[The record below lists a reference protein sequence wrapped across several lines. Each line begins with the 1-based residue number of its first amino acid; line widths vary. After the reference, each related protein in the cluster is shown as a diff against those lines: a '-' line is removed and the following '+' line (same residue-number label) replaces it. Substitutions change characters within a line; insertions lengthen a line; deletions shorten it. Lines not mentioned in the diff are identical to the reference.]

1 VSSEDTGDD
10 LALVTAALA
19 HEADAVKKVEA
30 IVRAAAGSAARR
42 LGGDHA
48 VADEIAQ
55 RVAEKL
61 WVGRQ
66 AARAPHSS
74 DSTSGTPVLASY
86 TGEAPL
92 SAWLRVIAYR
102 EGVELLRAT
111 DVPDDDV
118 VDRVV
123 ATTEPELAMLR
134 TAYLAAFKRCF
145 KATFANLS
153 LHDRDLVRR
162 HHLDGLSLE
171 HLAKLYG
178 THRATVARWL
188 AKVRERLVTETR
200 AALRQELSANTDLD
214 DVLAMIASRLEAS
227 LSREG

>member
-1 VSSEDTGDD
+1 MTDDGDD
-10 LALVTAALA
+10 LAVVQAAIA
-19 HEADAVKKVEA
+19 REPEAVKKVEA
-30 IVRAAAGSAARR
+30 AVRAAAASAARR

-61 WVGRQ
+61 WLGR
-66 AARAPHSS
+66 PSS
-74 DSTSGTPVLASY
+74 TAGTAGSPALASY

-102 EGVELLRAT
+102 EGVELVRAS

-134 TAYLAAFKRCF
+134 TAYVAAFKRCF

-162 HHLDGLSLE
+162 HHLDGLGLD

-178 THRATVARWL
+178 THRSTVARWL

>member
-1 VSSEDTGDD
+1 M
-10 LALVTAALA
+10 
-19 HEADAVKKVEA
+19 
-30 IVRAAAGSAARR
+30 
-42 LGGDHA
+42 
-48 VADEIAQ
+48 
-55 RVAEKL
+55 
-61 WVGRQ
+61 
-66 AARAPHSS
+66 
-74 DSTSGTPVLASY
+74 LASY

-162 HHLDGLSLE
+162 HHLDGLSLG

-200 AALRQELSANTDLD
+200 AALRKELSANTDLD

>member
-1 VSSEDTGDD
+1 MTDD
-10 LALVTAALA
+10 DDRALVAAALA
-19 HEADAVKKVEA
+19 RDPDAVRKVEA
-30 IVRAAAGSAARR
+30 VVRAAASSAARR
-42 LGGDHA
+42 LGGDHST
-48 VADEIAQ
+48 ADEITQ

-61 WVGRQ
+61 WLGRE
-66 AARAPHSS
+66 ATNAPA
-74 DSTSGTPVLASY
+74 LASY

-102 EGVELLRAT
+102 EGVELLRAN
-111 DVPDDDV
+111 DLHDDAIA
-118 VDRVV
+118 DRMV

-134 TAYLAAFKRCF
+134 SAYLATFKRCF
-145 KATFANLS
+145 KATFADLS
-153 LHDRDLVRR
+153 MHDRDLVRR

-171 HLAKLYG
+171 DLAKLYG

-188 AKVRERLVTETR
+188 AKVRARLVEETR

-214 DVLAMIASRLEAS
+214 EVLALIASKLEAS

>member
-1 VSSEDTGDD
+1 MSDD
-10 LALVTAALA
+10 AERTLVAAALA
-19 HEADAVKKVEA
+19 RDPNAVREVEA
-30 IVRAAAGSAARR
+30 VVRAAAASAARR
-42 LGGDHA
+42 LGGDSA
-48 VADEIAQ
+48 AADEIAQ

-61 WVGRQ
+61 WLGRE
-66 AARAPHSS
+66 SG
-74 DSTSGTPVLASY
+74 GTPVLATF

-102 EGVELLRAT
+102 EGVELLRAREL
-111 DVPDDDV
+111 PDDAI

-134 TAYLAAFKRCF
+134 TAYLVTFKRCF
-145 KATFANLS
+145 KATFAQLS

-162 HHLDGLSLE
+162 HHLDGLSLDE
-171 HLAKLYG
+171 LAKLYG

-188 AKVRERLVTETR
+188 AKVRERLVTDTR

-214 DVLAMIASRLEAS
+214 EVLALIASRLEAS
-227 LSREG
+227 LSREP

>member
-1 VSSEDTGDD
+1 VSDEDRE
-10 LALVTAALA
+10 LVTAALA
-19 HEADAVKKVEA
+19 RDASAVRQVEA
-30 IVRAAAGSAARR
+30 TVRAAAISAARR
-42 LGGDHA
+42 LGSDSA
-48 VADEIAQ
+48 AADEIAQ

-61 WVGRQ
+61 WLGKGGE
-66 AARAPHSS
+66 S
-74 DSTSGTPVLASY
+74 PVLASY

-102 EGVELLRAT
+102 EGVELLRAREL
-111 DVPDDDV
+111 PDDAI

-134 TAYLAAFKRCF
+134 SAYLLAFKRCF
-145 KATFANLS
+145 KAAFAKLS

-162 HHLDGLSLE
+162 HHLDGLSLDQ
-171 HLAKLYG
+171 LAKLYG

-200 AALRQELSANTDLD
+200 TALRSELSANTDLD
-214 DVLAMIASRLEAS
+214 DVLALIASKLEAS
-227 LSREG
+227 LSRA

>member
-1 VSSEDTGDD
+1 VSDEPDD
-10 LALVTAALA
+10 KQLVAAALVRDPTAIRS
-19 HEADAVKKVEA
+19 VEA
-30 IVRAAAGSAARR
+30 AVRAAAASAARR
-42 LGGDHA
+42 LGADTA
-48 VADEIAQ
+48 AADEIAQ
-55 RVAEKL
+55 RMAEKL
-61 WVGRQ
+61 WLGR
-66 AARAPHSS
+66 SS
-74 DSTSGTPVLASY
+74 GSEPVLATY

-102 EGVELLRAT
+102 EGVELLRAREL
-111 DVPDDDV
+111 PDEAI

-123 ATTEPELAMLR
+123 ATAEPELAMLR
-134 TAYLAAFKRCF
+134 TAYLVAFKRCF
-145 KATFANLS
+145 KAAFARLS

-171 HLAKLYG
+171 ELAKLYG

-200 AALRQELSANTDLD
+200 AALRDELSANTDLD

-227 LSREG
+227 LSRE

>member
-1 VSSEDTGDD
+1 MTDD
-10 LALVTAALA
+10 DDRTLVTAALA
-19 HEADAVKKVEA
+19 RDPDAVRKVDA
-30 IVRAAAGSAARR
+30 AVRAAAASAARR

-48 VADEIAQ
+48 VADEITQ

-61 WVGRQ
+61 WLGQ
-66 AARAPHSS
+66 K
-74 DSTSGTPVLASY
+74 TSGTPILASY

-102 EGVELLRAT
+102 EGVEILRAS
-111 DVPDDDV
+111 DLPDDDT

-145 KATFANLS
+145 KATFAQLS
-153 LHDRDLVRR
+153 LHDRDLIRR
-162 HHLDGLSLE
+162 HHLDGLSLDA
-171 HLAKLYG
+171 LAKLYG

-200 AALRQELSANTDLD
+200 AALRRELSTNTDLD
-214 DVLAMIASRLEAS
+214 DVLALIASKLEAS

>member
-1 VSSEDTGDD
+1 MSDD
-10 LALVTAALA
+10 ADRQLVAAALA
-19 HEADAVKKVEA
+19 RDPQAVNAVEA
-30 IVRAAAGSAARR
+30 VVRAAASAAARR
-42 LGGDHA
+42 LGGDSSA
-48 VADEIAQ
+48 ADEIAQ

-61 WVGRQ
+61 WLGR
-66 AARAPHSS
+66 SS
-74 DSTSGTPVLASY
+74 GGAPVLSTY

-102 EGVELLRAT
+102 EGVELLRT
-111 DVPDDDV
+111 REVPDEAI

-134 TAYLAAFKRCF
+134 TSYLVAFKRCF
-145 KATFANLS
+145 KAAFAELS
-153 LHDRDLVRR
+153 MHDRDLVRR

-171 HLAKLYG
+171 DLAKLYG

-200 AALRQELSANTDLD
+200 AALRSELSANTDLD
-214 DVLAMIASRLEAS
+214 DVLALIASKLEAS
-227 LSREG
+227 LSREH

>member
-1 VSSEDTGDD
+1 VSDADR
-10 LALVTAALA
+10 ALVTAALA
-19 HEADAVKKVEA
+19 RDPTAVREVEA
-30 IVRAAAGSAARR
+30 IVREAAASAARR
-42 LGGDHA
+42 LGSDRA
-48 VADEIAQ
+48 AADEIAQ

-61 WVGRQ
+61 WLGRDGGG
-66 AARAPHSS
+66 S
-74 DSTSGTPVLASY
+74 PVLATY

-102 EGVELLRAT
+102 EGIELLR
-111 DVPDDDV
+111 VRELPDDAI

-134 TAYLAAFKRCF
+134 SAYLVAFKRCF
-145 KATFANLS
+145 KAAFANLS

-162 HHLDGLSLE
+162 HHLDGLGLDQ
-171 HLAKLYG
+171 LAKLYG

-188 AKVRERLVTETR
+188 AKARERLVTDTR

-214 DVLAMIASRLEAS
+214 DVLALIASKLEAS
-227 LSREG
+227 LSRET

>member
-1 VSSEDTGDD
+1 MTVEDRE
-10 LALVTAALA
+10 LVAAALA
-19 HEADAVKKVEA
+19 HEPQAVRDVEA
-30 IVRAAAGSAARR
+30 VVRAAASSAARR

-61 WVGRQ
+61 WLGR
-66 AARAPHSS
+66 A
-74 DSTSGTPVLASY
+74 TSGTPVLASY

-102 EGVELLRAT
+102 EGVELLRAN
-111 DVPDDDV
+111 DVHDDAL

-134 TAYLAAFKRCF
+134 TAYLEAFKRCF
-145 KATFANLS
+145 KATFAQLS

-171 HLAKLYG
+171 DLAKLYG

-188 AKVRERLVTETR
+188 AKARERLVTETR
-200 AALRQELSANTDLD
+200 AALRSELSVNTDLD
-214 DVLAMIASRLEAS
+214 DVLALIASKLEAS

>member
-1 VSSEDTGDD
+1 M
-10 LALVTAALA
+10 
-19 HEADAVKKVEA
+19 
-30 IVRAAAGSAARR
+30 SATKR
-42 LGGDHA
+42 
-48 VADEIAQ
+48 
-55 RVAEKL
+55 
-61 WVGRQ
+61 
-66 AARAPHSS
+66 S
-74 DSTSGTPVLASY
+74 SGTPVLASY

-102 EGVELLRAT
+102 EGVELLRAN
-111 DVPDDDV
+111 DVHDDAL

-134 TAYLAAFKRCF
+134 TAYLEAFKRCF
-145 KATFANLS
+145 KATFAQLS

-171 HLAKLYG
+171 DLAKLYG

-188 AKVRERLVTETR
+188 AKARERLVTETR
-200 AALRQELSANTDLD
+200 AALRSELSVNTDLD
-214 DVLAMIASRLEAS
+214 DVLALIASELEAS

>member
-1 VSSEDTGDD
+1 VSEEDR
-10 LALVTAALA
+10 ALVAAALA
-19 HEADAVKKVEA
+19 REPRAVSEVEA
-30 IVRAAAGSAARR
+30 AVRAAATAATRR
-42 LGGDHA
+42 LGGDA
-48 VADEIAQ
+48 AAADEIAQ

-61 WVGRQ
+61 WLGR
-66 AARAPHSS
+66 SS
-74 DSTSGTPVLASY
+74 GGAPVLETY

-102 EGVELLRAT
+102 EGVELLRARE
-111 DVPDDDV
+111 VPDEAI

-134 TAYLAAFKRCF
+134 TAYLVAFKRCF
-145 KATFANLS
+145 KACFAQLS
-153 LHDRDLVRR
+153 MHDRDLIRR

-171 HLAKLYG
+171 ELAKLYG

-200 AALRQELSANTDLD
+200 AALRSELSANTDLD
-214 DVLAMIASRLEAS
+214 DVLALIASRLEAS
-227 LSREG
+227 LSRES

>member
-1 VSSEDTGDD
+1 MSDGDD
-10 LALVTAALA
+10 RALVTAALA
-19 HEADAVKKVEA
+19 REPEAVRAVET
-30 IVRAAAGSAARR
+30 IIRAAAASAARR

-48 VADEIAQ
+48 TADEITQ

-61 WVGRQ
+61 WLGR
-66 AARAPHSS
+66 
-74 DSTSGTPVLASY
+74 TILASY

-102 EGVELLRAT
+102 EGIELLRTA
-111 DVPDDDV
+111 DVPDDAIA
-118 VDRVV
+118 DRMV

-145 KATFANLS
+145 KATFAALS
-153 LHDRDLVRR
+153 MHDRDLVRR

-171 HLAKLYG
+171 ALAKLYG

-188 AKVRERLVTETR
+188 AKTRARLVEETR
-200 AALRQELSANTDLD
+200 AALRRELSETTDLD
-214 DVLAMIASRLEAS
+214 EVLALIASKLEAS
-227 LSREG
+227 LSREA